1 MNGVNLIPATRR
13 TAANRRARVRTWC
26 AVLAGSAVACSAGT
40 AAFRAVWL
48 SEGRPVRDE
57 IAAAQATRAEHDAR
71 LIKLRG
77 EIAGLRRADLAARM
91 IGEHP
96 DWSLLLRAVNQ
107 ARGDSVAL
115 ETFELRADA
124 PTPTA
129 TPQPAQPGAAATP
142 APPRPTERY
151 TLRMRGIATDLARVM
166 EFVGRLE
173 KLGALDSVTMKQSRA
188 ELSHGV
194 TVTGFD
200 IECALAEG
208 PAVPPTA
215 TPASASAEAPAGE
228 TRP

>member
-1 MNGVNLIPATRR
+1 MNGVNLIPASRR
-13 TAANRRARVRTWC
+13 IAAGRRARIRTWC
-26 AVLAGSAVACSAGT
+26 AVLAGSTVACAVGAT
-40 AAFRAVWL
+40 IFRTMWL
-48 SEGRPVRDE
+48 SESGPVRAE
-57 IAAAQATRAEHDAR
+57 IAAAQAARADFDSR

-77 EIAGLRRADLAARM
+77 EIAGLRRADLAAKM
-91 IGEHP
+91 VGEHP
-96 DWSLLLRAVNQ
+96 DWSLLLRAINQ

-115 ETFELRADA
+115 ETFELRLAA
-124 PTPTA
+124 
-129 TPQPAQPGAAATP
+129 PQPAQPPAPGAPAST
-142 APPRPTERY
+142 APPRQSERY

-173 KLGALDSVTMKQSRA
+173 KLGALDSVAMKQSRA

-208 PAVPPTA
+208 PAAPA
-215 TPASASAEAPAGE
+215 PASAAASAEAPATE